1 MPLIH
6 LGVSHRSIGSGE
18 LATLGTRGRDLPTM
32 LMAAHPAIH
41 GVILLATCNR
51 FEVYVDATEF
61 HAAVESGR
69 AMVASLTESDMPEV
83 DPALVVHVGEGAVE
97 HLFLVASGLDSVVVG
112 EREVAGQVRQALTE
126 HHATASP
133 GLRRL
138 FQAALTTSKAV
149 ASSTMLGASGRSL
162 AGVGMDLLE
171 DRFFPLKGRRVLLQ
185 GTGAYAGVVMAELLR
200 RGVDEIRVFS
210 GTGRADA
217 FAASHV
223 PAVPVSPGD
232 LAHALAWADAVLC
245 CSGTGSE
252 TLTSDVLSDARLG
265 RTVPLPV
272 LDLAMAGDVA
282 PEVSL
287 LPHVV
292 VIDLDEVARS
302 APAEQADA
310 VAAAMELV
318 RRGVAT
324 FSHVEGGRKADPAV
338 TAIRAYVAAI
348 IEAEILAA
356 ERRHTPETA
365 DAVARSL
372 RRVSNALLHTPSIRA
387 AELART
393 GDLEDYRTALHTLFG
408 IDVEAGS

>member
-1 MPLIH
+1 MPLVH

-18 LATLGTRGRDLPTM
+18 LAVLGARGRDLPV
-32 LMAAHPAIH
+32 LLVAADPAIR

-51 FEVYVDATEF
+51 FELYLDATEF
-61 HAAVESGR
+61 HSAVDSGR
-69 AMVASLTESDMPEV
+69 RMIAGLTESDLPEV
-83 DPALVVHVGEGAVE
+83 DPALVVHVGDGAVE
-97 HLFLVASGLDSVVVG
+97 HLFRVASGLDSVVVG
-112 EREVAGQVRQALTE
+112 EREVAGQVRMALAD
-126 HHATASP
+126 HVATASP
-133 GLRRL
+133 RLRRL

-149 ASSTMLGASGRSL
+149 ASSTALGASGRSL
-162 AGVGMDLLE
+162 AGVGLDLVA
-171 DRFFPLKGRRVLLQ
+171 DRFFPLEGRRVLIE
-185 GTGAYAGVVMAELLR
+185 GTGSYAGVVMAELLR

-217 FAASHV
+217 FAASHS
-223 PAVPVSPGD
+223 PAMPVSPGD
-232 LAHALAWADAVLC
+232 LQHALTWADAVVC

-252 TLTSDVLSDARLG
+252 TLTADTLADARVG
-265 RTVPLPV
+265 RTALLPI

-287 LPHVV
+287 LPQVV
-292 VIDLDEVARS
+292 VIDLDEVSRN

-310 VAAAMELV
+310 VAAAMDLV
-318 RRGVAT
+318 RSGIAA
-324 FSHVEGGRKADPAV
+324 FSHVEGGRQADPAV
-338 TAIRAYVAAI
+338 TAIRAYVASI
-348 IEAEILAA
+348 IEAEIVAA

-372 RRVSNALLHTPSIRA
+372 RRVSNALLHTPSVRA

-393 GDLEDYRTALHTLFG
+393 GDLEDYRSALHTLFG

>member
-1 MPLIH
+1 VPIIH

-18 LATLGTRGRDLPTM
+18 LATLGALGRDLPTL
-32 LMAAHPAIH
+32 LMAAPPAIR

-51 FEVYVDATEF
+51 FELYVDATEF
-61 HAAVESGR
+61 HPAVESVR
-69 AMVASLTESDMPEV
+69 ALILSLTQPALPEV

-112 EREVAGQVRQALTE
+112 EREIAGQVRLALAE
-126 HHATASP
+126 HDATASP
-133 GLRRL
+133 ALRRL

-162 AGVGMDLLE
+162 AGVGLDLLA
-171 DRFFPLKGRRVLLQ
+171 DRFFPLEGRRVLLQ
-185 GTGAYAGVVMAELLR
+185 GTGAYAGVVLAELLR
-200 RGVDEIRVFS
+200 RGVDEILVYS

-217 FAASHV
+217 FAASHS
-223 PAVPVSPGD
+223 PATPVRPED
-232 LAHALAWADAVLC
+232 LQEALAWADAVVC
-245 CSGTGSE
+245 CSGTGSQ
-252 TLTSDVLSDARLG
+252 TLTADTLADARIG
-265 RTVPLPV
+265 RTAPLPV

-287 LPHVV
+287 LPQVV
-292 VIDLDEVARS
+292 VIDLDEVSRN

-318 RRGVAT
+318 RSGVAT
-324 FSHVEGGRKADPAV
+324 FSHVEGGRRADPAV
-338 TAIRAYVAAI
+338 TAIRSYVAAI
-348 IEAEILAA
+348 IEAEIVAA

-393 GDLEDYRTALHTLFG
+393 GDLEDYRNALHTLFG
-408 IDVEAGS
+408 IDVEVRP

>member
-1 MPLIH
+1 
-6 LGVSHRSIGSGE
+6 
-18 LATLGTRGRDLPTM
+18 
-32 LMAAHPAIH
+32 
-41 GVILLATCNR
+41 
-51 FEVYVDATEF
+51 
-61 HAAVESGR
+61 
-69 AMVASLTESDMPEV
+69 
-83 DPALVVHVGEGAVE
+83 
-97 HLFLVASGLDSVVVG
+97 
-112 EREVAGQVRQALTE
+112 
-126 HHATASP
+126 
-133 GLRRL
+133 
-138 FQAALTTSKAV
+138 
-149 ASSTMLGASGRSL
+149 
-162 AGVGMDLLE
+162 
-171 DRFFPLKGRRVLLQ
+171 
-185 GTGAYAGVVMAELLR
+185 
-200 RGVDEIRVFS
+200 
-210 GTGRADA
+210 
-217 FAASHV
+217 
-223 PAVPVSPGD
+223 VSPGD

-265 RTVPLPV
+265 RTGPLPV

-318 RRGVAT
+318 CRGVAT

-348 IEAEILAA
+348 IQAEILAA

>member
-1 MPLIH
+1 VPLIH

-61 HAAVESGR
+61 HAAVDSGR
-69 AMVASLTESDMPEV
+69 AVIASLTESDLPEV
-83 DPALVVHVGEGAVE
+83 APALVVHVGDGTVE
-97 HLFLVASGLDSVVVG
+97 HLFVVASGLDSVVVG
-112 EREVAGQVRQALTE
+112 EREIAGQVRQALAE
-126 HHATASP
+126 SGATASP

-162 AGVGMDLLE
+162 AGVGLDLVE
-171 DRFFPLKGRRVLLQ
+171 DRFFALAGRRVLIQ

-210 GTGRADA
+210 GNGRADA

-223 PAVPVSPGD
+223 PAVPISPGD
-232 LAHALAWADAVLC
+232 LSHALAWADAVVC

-252 TLTSDVLSDARLG
+252 TLTADLLSDPRVG
-265 RTVPLPV
+265 RTVSLPV

-292 VIDLDEVARS
+292 VIDLDEVSRN

-324 FSHVEGGRKADPAV
+324 FSHVEGGRQADPAV

-393 GDLEDYRTALHTLFG
+393 GDLEDYRSALHTLFG